1 MNRKCPSCNQILQ
14 KSVHDICM
22 FCGDEIPEEL
32 RLSDQ
37 DKAKFT
43 KKVQEMEDGIK
54 SVPITTFEVGQ
65 SVDGSVE
72 L

>member
-1 MNRKCPSCNQILQ
+1 
-14 KSVHDICM
+14 M